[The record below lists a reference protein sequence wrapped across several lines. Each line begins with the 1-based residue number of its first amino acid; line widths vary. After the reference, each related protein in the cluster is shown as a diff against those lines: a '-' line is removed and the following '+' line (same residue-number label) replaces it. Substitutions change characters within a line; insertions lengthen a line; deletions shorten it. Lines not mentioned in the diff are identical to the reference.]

1 MQDSNDSTKKE
12 IQALHANNEILK
24 NDMQALRKLFQDNN
38 KRLKKDMRKSIVE
51 SEKMLLGEMDRMK
64 GFIDA
69 RFEKLE
75 DAVQELTCQ
84 YKSNQL
90 ESENLSLLLQSIVN
104 MQKEIEE
111 IKERIA

>member
-75 DAVQELTCQ
+75 DAVQELTRQ
-84 YKSNQL
+84 YKLNQL

>member
-38 KRLKKDMRKSIVE
+38 KRLKKDIRKSIVE

-75 DAVQELTCQ
+75 DAVQELTRQ
-84 YKSNQL
+84 YKLNQL